1 MIISKILIKRSSLY
15 YVRTKGEW
23 RGQVKGVRLRTRV
36 GKGGVGGS
44 RLRTYAKKIFLAT
57 KSQNISFFCT
67 KEAVTLPSIVCRKVQ
82 TGLKL

>member
-1 MIISKILIKRSSLY
+1 MIISKILIKRSFLY
-15 YVRTKGEW
+15 YVRTKGER

-36 GKGGVGGS
+36 GGGGGGS
-44 RLRTYAKKIFLAT
+44 RLRTYAKKFILAA

-67 KEAVTLPSIVCRKVQ
+67 KAVTLPSIIVCRKVQ